1 LFKILSHF
9 VHFFLKVKEESSLNI
24 QRNEKGGE
32 REFEKVTKTE
42 TEIFLRRQ
50 GEITQEE
57 GSVVLTA

>member
-1 LFKILSHF
+1 MFI
-9 VHFFLKVKEESSLNI
+9 FFLKVKEESSLNI
-24 QRNEKGGE
+24 QRNEKGGERE

-57 GSVVLTA
+57 GSVELTA